1 MSELGHNGSGSGS
14 ILRQRRS
21 SEEGEIVAA
30 ACSGMDEKVE
40 VEVVARYPPLT
51 MVIRKT
57 SIVACMLVVLGG
69 LMWGIMQSVHSIQR
83 WQQPSGQNMDPMCWP
98 VVKQYL
104 LLIAYLTL
112 FLTFTLFAF
121 MIPSLVI
128 TWIVTVVLTYLSTI
142 GIGRERHQRQE
153 LVRMASGWAKDMSW
167 STFKSA
173 MQEGKVF
180 GIAAVLTLLTLLML
194 PSVLGKSNIF
204 AGQDCH

>member
-1 MSELGHNGSGSGS
+1 M
-14 ILRQRRS
+14 
-21 SEEGEIVAA
+21 IVAA
-30 ACSGMDEKVE
+30 VRSNGMDETVE
-40 VEVVARYPPLT
+40 VVEAMPVARYPPLT

-69 LMWGIMQSVHSIQR
+69 LMWGIMATVQSIQR
-83 WQQPSGQNMDPMCWP
+83 WQQPSGQDMNALCWP

-112 FLTFTLFAF
+112 FGTFTLFAF

-128 TWIVTVVLTYLSTI
+128 TWIVTVVLTYLSTF
-142 GIGRERHQRQE
+142 GIRRERHQRRE

-180 GIAAVLTLLTLLML
+180 GSAAVLTLLTLLI
-194 PSVLGKSNIF
+194 VGKSTLF
-204 AGQDCH
+204 AGQDCS

>member
-1 MSELGHNGSGSGS
+1 MSELRHNGSGSGS
-14 ILRQRRS
+14 ILRQRGS
-21 SEEGEIVAA
+21 SEGLSEEREIVPA
-30 ACSGMDEKVE
+30 ACSGMDEK

-57 SIVACMLVVLGG
+57 SIGACMLVVLGG

-112 FLTFTLFAF
+112 FGTFTLFAF

-142 GIGRERHQRQE
+142 GIGQERHKRRE
-153 LVRMASGWAKDMSW
+153 LVRLASGWAKDMSL

-180 GIAAVLTLLTLLML
+180 GIAAVLTLLML
-194 PSVLGKSNIF
+194 PWVLGKSNIF
-204 AGQDCH
+204 AGQDCR